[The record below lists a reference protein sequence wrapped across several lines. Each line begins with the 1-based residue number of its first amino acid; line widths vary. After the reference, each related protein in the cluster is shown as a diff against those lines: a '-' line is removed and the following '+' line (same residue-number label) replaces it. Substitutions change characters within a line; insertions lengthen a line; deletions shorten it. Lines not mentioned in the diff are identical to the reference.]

1 LADFAHGGQPPVVVP
16 CHFGTFRLSLDRP
29 DAALPRFARAAR
41 RAGLDWRM
49 PALLGAD
56 AESAEARP

>member
-1 LADFAHGGQPPVVVP
+1 VVVP

-56 AESAEARP
+56 AESAEDRP